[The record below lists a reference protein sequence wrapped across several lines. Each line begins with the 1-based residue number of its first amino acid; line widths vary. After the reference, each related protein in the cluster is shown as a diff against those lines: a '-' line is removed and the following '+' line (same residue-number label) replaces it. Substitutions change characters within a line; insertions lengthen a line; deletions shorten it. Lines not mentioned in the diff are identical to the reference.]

1 MLFNF
6 HSIIPIVGASGA
18 VYGILLAYGFIYPN
32 RKIYLYGIIP
42 IKSIWF
48 VFSIGFLAFISSIDN
63 NSNISHLTHLSGMA
77 VGYFLLKNPIRFKDI
92 LFSIRKKSIEY
103 KIKNEEKIKIKR
115 KNIEKDLNLILDKIN
130 RKGYNSLT
138 KKEQDKLYKNSK
150 ELFINKKKN

>member
-1 MLFNF
+1 
-6 HSIIPIVGASGA
+6 
-18 VYGILLAYGFIYPN
+18 
-32 RKIYLYGIIP
+32 
-42 IKSIWF
+42 
-48 VFSIGFLAFISSIDN
+48 
-63 NSNISHLTHLSGMA
+63 MA